1 MKSYAKGGA
10 RMRLASSAP
19 VEKSRGSY
27 LKNDARS
34 GDSVGAMGGE
44 AKCGLGKSGVK
55 AAPKSGNQSKLPV
68 SNRTADSKEAKRTYL
83 GVNGAGVTLNPSPSG
98 SKTNYDK

>member
-1 MKSYAKGGA
+1 
-10 RMRLASSAP
+10 MRLASGAP
-19 VEKSRGSY
+19 SEKERGSF

-44 AKCGLGKSGVK
+44 CVKGLGKAGVK
-55 AAPKSGNQSKLPV
+55 GAPKRGDQSKLPV
-68 SNRTADSKEAKRTYL
+68 SDRTAGAKEANRTYI